1 MEQGWILKEEGF
13 SEALRPGREALF
25 TVGNGYICA
34 RGFFEESQTGLPA
47 LGGVYGC
54 GVYGKTDYKPWRG
67 EGRELVNLA
76 NPFWCRLAAE
86 GEVLEYRPESTAG
99 YSRSLD
105 LRTALLTR
113 SCVYRTAAGKRI
125 KVEFERFASMAD
137 HQLCGQK
144 ITVTALDEA
153 DLELTLGVNGGVTNL
168 NWVSSEPLPVQP
180 GRAHIR
186 VQSAGADALTAW
198 VDGDAQKPMA
208 FAQRVEADLAGEAAP
223 EKDRCGRRFCW
234 HARAGETQVFCKTIK
249 CELGAAQT
257 APPLGGK
264 GYEAAFSAHAAALAR
279 LWHTSDIALD
289 GPAEDQQVLRYNL
302 LQLLQACPWHDD
314 HQSIGA
320 RGLTGEMYEGCI
332 FWDTEIFMLPFFTLT
347 QPAEARRLLAFRYHT
362 LPEARLHAQNNWL
375 KGAFYPWQCSEKGIE
390 QTPQGVGAFYSIHI
404 VADIAYAILHY
415 WRATGDDAFMEEM
428 GFEMLL
434 ETARFWLSRITW
446 DEEFGRYNI
455 LAVRGPNEYDVIVN
469 NNFYTNYMARE
480 NLQVVVQELARY
492 RQAQP
497 GQYARLVQKTGLT
510 EAELAEMPR
519 AAEKIY
525 LCYDARRDLFLEDDM
540 YDKRVPV
547 DMKKAQPTA
556 KRIIDTTIPYEALM
570 LYRISKQAD
579 VIHLMN
585 LYPHR
590 FTAAQKRAA
599 WDYYLPKTAH
609 DSSLS
614 YSQHSVM
621 ASALGLQGQAY
632 EFFKTSAR
640 LDLDD
645 VQLNT
650 ISGLHFANFGG
661 TYQAVVYGMCGVT
674 VDEAGLHVA
683 PSLPQVWRQVKLT
696 AFCRGVPVEVTAA
709 AGRVLLHNPSQRPL
723 PAEVWG
729 KALELVPGCTEVKR
743 DETV

>member
-1 MEQGWILKEEGF
+1 MEQGWVLKEEGF
-13 SEALRPGREALF
+13 CEALRPGREALF
-25 TVGNGYICA
+25 TVGNGYVCA
-34 RGFFEESQTGLPA
+34 RGFFEESQTGLAA

-76 NPFWCRLAAE
+76 NPFWCRLRAD
-86 GEVLEYRPESTAG
+86 GEVLEYAPRSTEQ
-99 YSRSLD
+99 YSRRLD

-113 SCVYRTAAGKRI
+113 ECVYRTGAGKRLR
-125 KVEFERFASMAD
+125 VRFERFASMAD
-137 HQLCGQK
+137 RQLCGQAV
-144 ITVTALDEA
+144 TLTALEEM
-153 DLELTLGVNGGVTNL
+153 DLELEMGIDGGVTNL

-180 GRAHIR
+180 GRRHLC
-186 VQSAGADALTAW
+186 VQRAGADELCFW
-198 VDGDAQKPMA
+198 VDGDPEKAVA
-208 FAQRVEADLAGEAAP
+208 CAQRIEGPGPGRPAP
-223 EKDRCGRRFCW
+223 EKDRCARRFAW
-234 HARAGETQVFCKTIK
+234 RAKAGETCVFRKTVRIQL
-249 CELGAAQT
+249 EAAG
-257 APPLGGK
+257 APPVCRT
-264 GYEAAFSAHAAALAR
+264 GYEEAFAEHAAALAR
-279 LWHTSDIALD
+279 LWRTSDIEVE

-302 LQLLQACPWHDD
+302 LQLLQSCPWHDER
-314 HQSIGA
+314 QSIGA

-362 LPEARLHAQNNWL
+362 LPEARLHAGNNWL

-415 WRATGDDAFMEEM
+415 WRATGDDAFMDEM
-428 GFEMLL
+428 GFEILL

-446 DEEFGRYNI
+446 DEEFGRYNL

-480 NLQVVVQELARY
+480 NLRVVVRELERCK
-492 RQAQP
+492 RERPQ
-497 GQYARLVQKTGLT
+497 QYAGLVQKTRFT
-510 EAELAEMPR
+510 PEELVEMPR

-525 LCYDARRDLFLEDDM
+525 LCYDPARELFLEDDM

-590 FTAAQKRAA
+590 FTQRQKRAA

-621 ASALGLQGQAY
+621 ASGLGLREQAY
-632 EFFKTSAR
+632 EFFKISAR
-640 LDLDD
+640 LDVDD

-674 VDEAGLHVA
+674 VDEAGIHAA
-683 PSLPQVWRQVKLT
+683 PQLPDAWRQASLT
-696 AFCRGVPVEVTAA
+696 VFYRGVPVRVTVAEDRAA
-709 AGRVLLHNPSQRPL
+709 FENPSGQPL
-723 PAEVWG
+723 PAVVWG
-729 KALELVPGCTEVKR
+729 RRVELAPGRTEVKHS
-743 DETV
+743 ETV